1 MDKELIDFFLNIFEH
16 FIDPKKRI
24 FLGYILISLL
34 IAFIWLI
41 YVRKLSPTNAL
52 RKIFDKRIFFSKSSR
67 SDYSVFFLNRIFTLF
82 ISPMLITQIV
92 IATLIYHFLHKLTWI
107 NLTIFHDI
115 PKFTVVILF
124 TLTIFLLDDLTK
136 YIVHRWM
143 HKFPILWALH
153 KVHHSATE
161 LTPLTIYRTHPLE
174 GILFSLRSAF
184 TQGTAIST
192 FFFLFGDKV
201 TLATVLGVNVVIFVF
216 NVAGA
221 NLRHS
226 HIGIR
231 YWAWLEYIL
240 ISPAQHQLHHSVAKE
255 HHDKNFGATLAI
267 WDWVFKSLHQST
279 DTETLV
285 LGLDNNEKSKNHN
298 LFTIYISPIIEI
310 VKIIKVTSLNS
321 HFKII
326 NLVRNFFKIWQKSL
340 RVLTKKDKDNKN
352 VKI

>member
-1 MDKELIDFFLNIFEH
+1 MMEFFLNIFEH

-24 FLGYILISLL
+24 FLGYILASLL
-34 IAFIWLI
+34 IAFVWLI
-41 YVRKLSPTNAL
+41 YAKKLSPIAAL

-67 SDYSVFFLNRIFTLF
+67 SDYLVFFLNRSFTLF
-82 ISPMLITQIV
+82 ISPMLITQLV
-92 IATLIYHFLHKLTWI
+92 IATVIFHSLHKLTWL
-107 NLTIFHDI
+107 NLAIFQDI
-115 PKFTVVILF
+115 PKLAVVALF

-136 YIVHRWM
+136 YFVHRWM
-143 HKFPILWALH
+143 HKFPMLWALH

-174 GILFSLRSAF
+174 GIVFSLRSAF
-184 TQGTAIST
+184 TQGTAISV

-201 TLATVLGVNVVIFVF
+201 TLATVLGVNVVIFIF

-240 ISPAQHQLHHSVAKE
+240 ISPAQHQLHHSIAKE

-267 WDWVFKSLHQST
+267 WDWMFKSLHQST
-279 DTETLV
+279 DTEKLV
-285 LGLDNNEKSKNHN
+285 LGLDNDEKSNNHT
-298 LFTIYISPIIEI
+298 LFAIYILPIIEI
-310 VKIIKVTSLNS
+310 IRIAKITTLKSYLGIISLVN
-321 HFKII
+321 
-326 NLVRNFFKIWQKSL
+326 NLLKSWQKSL
-340 RVLTKKDKDNKN
+340 GVSIKKNKDKRN